1 MDLPDLR
8 EAEGD
13 AYGDIAEME
22 EITVDV
28 VMLASLADAYLG
40 FLRGSSTFDDTL
52 GIDAKTDEVTS

>member
-1 MDLPDLR
+1 MPDLR

-28 VMLASLADAYLG
+28 VMLASLADASLG
-40 FLRGSSTFDDTL
+40 FLSRSSTFDDTL
-52 GIDAKTDEVTS
+52 GIDA